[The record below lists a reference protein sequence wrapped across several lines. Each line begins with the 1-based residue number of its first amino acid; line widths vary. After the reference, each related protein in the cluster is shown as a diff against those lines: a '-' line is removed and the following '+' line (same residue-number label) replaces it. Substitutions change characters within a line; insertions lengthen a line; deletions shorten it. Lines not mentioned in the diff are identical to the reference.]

1 MNPKTYRTLQILIL
15 AALGVFLAL
24 KLFTGTLY
32 YYINERFFGLV
43 WFGVAGFLFLAW
55 ILFRARGEVHAHEHD
70 HEGHDHDHEDHD
82 HDDHD
87 HEGKGAQW
95 ALFLVA
101 LPVLLGLLIPA
112 SPLGASAIGNRGI
125 SGNAPL
131 TFDASGSL
139 FQLEV
144 PPNDRT
150 ILDWVRMYNFS
161 ENPAEMIGQAAD
173 VVGFVY
179 QDPRLSEGQF
189 MVGRFTISCCVAD
202 AFAIGMIVAWPE
214 GADLP
219 DNQWVR
225 VKGPVDVLAIEGQTL
240 PLIHAES
247 VQQVEEPAQPYLF
260 P

>member
-15 AALGVFLAL
+15 VSLGIFLAQ
-24 KLFTGTLY
+24 KLISGSLY
-32 YYINERFFGLV
+32 YYINQRFFGLV
-43 WFGVAGFLFLAW
+43 WFGVAGFLFLAF
-55 ILFRARGEVHAHEHD
+55 ILFRARGEAQAHEHE
-70 HEGHDHDHEDHD
+70 HEHEHDHDHDHE
-82 HDDHD
+82 
-87 HEGKGAQW
+87 EKGALW

-101 LPVLLGLLIPA
+101 LPVLLGVLIPA

-125 SGNAPL
+125 SANAPL

-161 ENPAEMIGQAAD
+161 QDPAEMIGQAAD

-189 MVGRFTISCCVAD
+189 MVGRFTLSCCVAD
-202 AFAIGMIVAWPE
+202 AFAIGMIVAWPDS
-214 GADLP
+214 ANLP

-247 VQQVEEPAQPYLF
+247 VQTVDEPAQPYLF

>member
-1 MNPKTYRTLQILIL
+1 MKTKTYRTLQIIIL
-15 AALGVFLAL
+15 GALGVYLMQ
-24 KLFTGTLY
+24 KLLSGTLY

-43 WFGVAGFLFLAW
+43 WFGVAGFLGLAV
-55 ILFRARGEVHAHEHD
+55 ILFRARGEAHEQDHD
-70 HEGHDHDHEDHD
+70 PEHDHDHM
-82 HDDHD
+82 
-87 HEGKGAQW
+87 GKGAQW

-101 LPVLLGLLIPA
+101 LPVLLGVLVPA

-131 TFDASGSL
+131 TFNASGSL

-150 ILDWVRMYNFS
+150 ILDWVRMFNFEQDLS
-161 ENPAEMIGQAAD
+161 KLTDQPAD

-179 QDPRLSEGQF
+179 HDPRLEEGQF
-189 MVGRFTISCCVAD
+189 MVGRFTLSCCVAD
-202 AFAIGMIVAWPE
+202 AFAIGMIVAWSE
-214 GADLP
+214 AADLP

-225 VKGPVDVLAIEGQTL
+225 VKGRVDALTLDGQML
-240 PLIHAES
+240 PLIHAET
-247 VQQVEEPAQPYLF
+247 VQEVEEPAQPYLF

>member
-1 MNPKTYRTLQILIL
+1 MNARLYRTLQILIL
-15 AALGVFLAL
+15 ASLGFFLAY
-24 KLFTGTLY
+24 KLLSGKLY

-43 WFGVAGFLFLAW
+43 WLAVLGFLTLAV
-55 ILFRARGEVHAHEHD
+55 ILLRTMGRVQEHDHAHEHEHD
-70 HEGHDHDHEDHD
+70 EG
-82 HDDHD
+82 
-87 HEGKGAQW
+87 EGNRVWW
-95 ALFLVA
+95 ALFLIA
-101 LPVLLGLLIPA
+101 LPVLLGVLIPA
-112 SPLGASAIGNRGI
+112 NPLGASAIGNRGI
-125 SGNAPL
+125 GGNAPL

-150 ILDWVRMYNFS
+150 ILDWVRMFNFS
-161 ENPAEMIGQAAD
+161 ENLTDMTGQAAD

-179 QDPRLSEGQF
+179 QDPRLSAGQF

-214 GADLP
+214 GAALP

-225 VKGPVDVLAIEGQTL
+225 VKGPVDALKLDGQTL

-247 VQQVEEPAQPYLF
+247 VQEVEEPAQPYLF

>member
-1 MNPKTYRTLQILIL
+1 MLSFECNCKVMNPKTYRTLQILIL
-15 AALGVFLAL
+15 AALGVFLAQ
-24 KLFTGTLY
+24 KLISGSLY

-43 WFGVAGFLFLAW
+43 WFGVAGFLILAV
-55 ILFRARGEVHAHEHD
+55 ILFRARGEA
-70 HEGHDHDHEDHD
+70 HDHDHDH
-82 HDDHD
+82 DHD
-87 HEGKGAQW
+87 HEGKGTQW

-101 LPVLLGLLIPA
+101 LPVLLGVLIPA

-161 ENPAEMIGQAAD
+161 ETPAEMTGQAAD

-179 QDPRLSEGQF
+179 QDPRLGEGQF
-189 MVGRFTISCCVAD
+189 MVGRFTLSCCVAD

-225 VKGPVDVLAIEGQTL
+225 VKGSVDVLKLDGQTL

-247 VQQVEEPAQPYLF
+247 VQKVEEPAQPYLF